1 MSASASAA
9 ATTTRA
15 LYRSLLK
22 EAHKFP
28 DYEMRPYIARRT
40 KDDFRVKFRAL
51 QGAQLDEQVQFGQS
65 QLALIRRQAAIRNLY
80 IAPKSVVELSAAK
93 GKQQ

>member
-1 MSASASAA
+1 MSAA
-9 ATTTRA
+9 ASTTTRA
-15 LYRSLLK
+15 LYRNLLK
-22 EAHKFP
+22 EAKQFP

-51 QGAQLDEQVQFGQS
+51 QGEQLDQQVQFGQS

-93 GKQQ
+93 ASNKQ